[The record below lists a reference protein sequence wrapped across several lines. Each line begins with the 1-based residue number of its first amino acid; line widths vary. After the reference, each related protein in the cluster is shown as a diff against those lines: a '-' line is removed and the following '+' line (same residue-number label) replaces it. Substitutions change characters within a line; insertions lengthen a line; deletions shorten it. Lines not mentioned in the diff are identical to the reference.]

1 MQFDDWLEEQG
12 WGRLNQLDHQL
23 ELHSRNTPNVLER
36 YHHVSVMD
44 WYEFNFHISPDSLFL
59 RREFMTDG
67 PRIEG
72 ITSLDFCFS
81 TPANSS
87 HMHGRTDVVFRKLS
101 YLLPSLR
108 DITFANMSINPRAV
122 TLFLRNCSRLEKL
135 TYYNN
140 NQNIEPRQFS
150 AYNFLSLNG
159 YIMRAGKNLREI
171 YMDNTNF
178 FTFNDEFYCMADLE
192 NDDEV
197 VSKTF
202 LFHRCGSKI
211 LERVSIRNAGV
222 WVQTFGGDGE
232 ILDPVDDMVIP
243 IPQTVLIKFIRKAP
257 TTMRWFRSNLTQKNI
272 QKLQQERPNIEF
284 VQ

>member
-1 MQFDDWLEEQG
+1 
-12 WGRLNQLDHQL
+12 
-23 ELHSRNTPNVLER
+23 
-36 YHHVSVMD
+36 
-44 WYEFNFHISPDSLFL
+44 
-59 RREFMTDG
+59 
-67 PRIEG
+67 
-72 ITSLDFCFS
+72 
-81 TPANSS
+81 
-87 HMHGRTDVVFRKLS
+87 
-101 YLLPSLR
+101 
-108 DITFANMSINPRAV
+108 
-122 TLFLRNCSRLEKL
+122 
-135 TYYNN
+135 
-140 NQNIEPRQFS
+140 
-150 AYNFLSLNG
+150 
-159 YIMRAGKNLREI
+159 
-171 YMDNTNF
+171 MDNTNF

-257 TTMRWFRSNLTQKNI
+257 TTMRWFRSNLTQENI
-272 QKLQQERPNIEF
+272 QMLQQERPKIEF